1 MEVKEAIDFLERL
14 QNPHLEWLKKHNDN
28 IDEIISLLQ
37 QGEKY
42 RQIVEEIKYELNWHK
57 PEKPLFTAKLEV
69 SKDEEYLNEILDMID
84 NIEQKYFPKEAK
96 RGSYF
101 YECTSEEIYH
111 LKKIPFKE
119 AKE

>member
-1 MEVKEAIDFLERL
+1 MEVKEAIEKIKIWYQTYLANCTSIF
-14 QNPHLEWLKKHNDN
+14 ND
-28 IDEIISLLQ
+28 DKAMCEIIALLQ

-42 RQIVEEIKYELNWHK
+42 RQMWEELIKGIEKREKRCEIACDIVY
-57 PEKPLFTAKLEV
+57 V
-69 SKDEEYLNEILDMID
+69 STLRD
-84 NIEQKYFPKEAK
+84 IEQKYFPEELK